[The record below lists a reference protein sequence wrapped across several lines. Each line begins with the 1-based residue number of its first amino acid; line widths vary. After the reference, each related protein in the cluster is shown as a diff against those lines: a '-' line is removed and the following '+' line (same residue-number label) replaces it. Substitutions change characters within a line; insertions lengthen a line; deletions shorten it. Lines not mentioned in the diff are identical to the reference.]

1 MQIMTWLPMLAL
13 WPRGL
18 TPAEW
23 LETAAAAATVAVA
36 ILVAAI
42 VSAAL
47 RWAIH
52 RYTRATAADLDE
64 TVVRALRRPAVA
76 LIVLQGVAMAAGS
89 LSYLEPYADA
99 LGRVWLAATLAV
111 MVVALQRVVTHLL
124 HWYAGRPPIGGG
136 ARLDPRTLPM
146 LRRVVSLAVW
156 LAGGLVVL
164 STLGI
169 EISPLLAGLGIG
181 GVAVALALQP
191 LLANVFASSYM
202 LSDQSIR
209 IGDHIAIAGGPSG
222 TIEDI
227 GWRATRIR
235 GGGHEIV
242 IVPNATLAAAI
253 VTNYNAAG
261 GADAEVVLRVG
272 VTTDLDALE
281 RICIDEL
288 TRTRDAAADAAPAE
302 PPVVRFE
309 AFEGR
314 NVRVTL
320 RLRAAASRDAA
331 VLRHE
336 MIRRLHA
343 RLRAEGVAVR

>member
-1 MQIMTWLPMLAL
+1 MRLS
-13 WPRGL
+13 GL
-18 TPAEW
+18 TRTEW
-23 LETAAAAATVAVA
+23 FETLEAGGIVLAA

-42 VSAAL
+42 VSAAM

-52 RYTRATAADLDE
+52 RYTRATEAELDE
-64 TVVRALRRPAVA
+64 TVVRALRGPAVT
-76 LIVLQGVAMAAGS
+76 LIVLQGVAAAAGS
-89 LSYLEPYADA
+89 LSYLAPHAG
-99 LGRVWLAATLAV
+99 LVRRVWLAATLTV
-111 MVVALQRVVTHLL
+111 LLVALQRIVTRLL
-124 HWYAGRPPIGGG
+124 HWYAGRPAIGGG

-146 LRRVVSLAVW
+146 LRRVVGVAVW
-156 LAGGLVVL
+156 LAGGLVIL
-164 STLGI
+164 GTLGI

-209 IGDHIAIAGGPSG
+209 IGDHISIAGGPSG

-242 IVPNATLAAAI
+242 IVPNATLASSI
-253 VTNYNAAG
+253 VTNYDVVG
-261 GADAEVVLRVG
+261 GEDAEVVLRVG
-272 VTTDLDALE
+272 VTADLDAVE
-281 RICIDEL
+281 RICRDEL
-288 TRTRDAAADAAPAE
+288 ERVRDATAEAAAE

-320 RLRAAASRDAA
+320 RLRAAASRDAGA
-331 VLRHE
+331 LRHE

-343 RLRAEGVAVR
+343 RLRAEGIAIR